1 MRSRLPHDPSKPR
14 KALRIALASFGS
26 PSWGTASPSSLYLF
40 LHRLRTLLRQSSASA
55 ILTFPAHLY
64 RPSHASLITRLE
76 HASDGVIE
84 LESFASS
91 PLSLAAFPRHNGI
104 LRIPKLPSIGGLVP
118 PSAKLSV
125 LRGMGGEGGMENNLG
140 FRVKRRRFIIETVNG
155 DDPVGP
161 EEKKVVV
168 KEEKKEVVVMVK
180 DELEGELR
188 PNKVRETKV
197 RAPPSKPV
205 SIAAIMHKTP
215 ELYEF

>member
-1 MRSRLPHDPSKPR
+1 
-14 KALRIALASFGS
+14 
-26 PSWGTASPSSLYLF
+26 
-40 LHRLRTLLRQSSASA
+40 
-55 ILTFPAHLY
+55 
-64 RPSHASLITRLE
+64 
-76 HASDGVIE
+76 
-84 LESFASS
+84 
-91 PLSLAAFPRHNGI
+91 
-104 LRIPKLPSIGGLVP
+104 
-118 PSAKLSV
+118 
-125 LRGMGGEGGMENNLG
+125 MENNLG

-168 KEEKKEVVVMVK
+168 KEEKKEVVVVVVK